1 MLFTIYSIILIITLK
16 KNHLMK
22 KITLTLF
29 SVILALAFLAFIA
42 PGHSK
47 QENKITKT
55 SGHAADVLLPTPP
68 MGWNSWNHFH
78 RDINEQ
84 LIMDEADA
92 LVSSGMKDAGYE
104 YINLDDCWM
113 ALQRDKDGNL
123 QSDPERFP
131 HGIKYLSDYVH
142 KKGLKLGVYSS
153 AGTKTC
159 AGWPASLDH
168 EEADAKMFAKW
179 GVDYL
184 KYDNC
189 NNEGRPAIARYTKM
203 KNALDASGRQIV
215 FSICEWGSNNPWEW
229 APGLGGLWRTTGDI
243 SDSWNSMIHIVDEQV
258 GLNTFASKGHWNDPD
273 MLEVGNGGMTNTE
286 YVTHFSLWCILAAP
300 LITGNDLRHMSD
312 DTHDILTNKDV
323 IAIDQDPAAK
333 EGYRLTSNGD
343 REIWVKPLADGSWAV
358 LLLNRGDERN
368 FMTLK
373 IQDLGIKKADT
384 YIIRNLWS
392 HKEEQRTD
400 GLVRANVSPHGVQM
414 FKVTAQD

>member
-1 MLFTIYSIILIITLK
+1 
-16 KNHLMK
+16 MK
-22 KITLTLF
+22 KVTLSLLF
-29 SVILALAFLAFIA
+29 VILAFAFQANIASSQPMLGMEMTKALKNTADILA
-42 PGHSK
+42 
-47 QENKITKT
+47 
-55 SGHAADVLLPTPP
+55 PTPP

-92 LVSSGMKDAGYE
+92 MVVSGMKDAGYE

-113 ALQRDKDGNL
+113 ALERDKEGNL

-131 HGIKYLSDYVH
+131 HGIKFLAEYVH

-168 EEADAKMFAKW
+168 EDADARMFAKW

-189 NNEGRPAIARYTKM
+189 NNEGRPAIERYTKM
-203 KNALDASGRQIV
+203 KNALNAAGRPIV

-229 APGLGGLWRTTGDI
+229 APKLGGLWRTTGDI
-243 SDSWNSMIHIVDEQV
+243 SDNWNSMTQILDQQI
-258 GLNTFASKGHWNDPD
+258 GLNSYADKGHWNDPD

-286 YVTHFSLWCILAAP
+286 YISHFSLWCILAAP

-312 DTHDILTNKDV
+312 GTHDILTNKEV
-323 IAIDQDPAAK
+323 IAIDQDPAAT
-333 EGYRLTSNGD
+333 EGYKLTDQGD
-343 REIWVKPLADGSWAV
+343 AEVWVKPLADGSWSV
-358 LLLNRGDERN
+358 LLLNRGEERA
-368 FMTLK
+368 FMTMK
-373 IQDLGIKKADT
+373 IQDLDIKKTGT
-384 YIIRNLWS
+384 YTVRNLWT
-392 HKEEQRTD
+392 HKEEQRAD
-400 GLVRANVSPHGVQM
+400 GLVRANVASHGVQM
-414 FKVTAQD
+414 FRVTARN

>member
-1 MLFTIYSIILIITLK
+1 
-16 KNHLMK
+16 MK
-22 KITLTLF
+22 KVTLSLLF
-29 SVILALAFLAFIA
+29 VILAFAFQANIASSQPMLGMEMTKALKNTADILA
-42 PGHSK
+42 
-47 QENKITKT
+47 
-55 SGHAADVLLPTPP
+55 PTPP

-92 LVSSGMKDAGYE
+92 MVVSGMKDAGYE

-113 ALQRDKDGNL
+113 ALKRDKEGNL

-131 HGIKYLSDYVH
+131 HGIKFLAEYVH

-168 EEADAKMFAKW
+168 EDADARMFAKW

-189 NNEGRPAIARYTKM
+189 NNEGRPAIERYTKM
-203 KNALDASGRQIV
+203 KNALNAAGRPIV

-229 APGLGGLWRTTGDI
+229 APKLGGLWRTTGDI
-243 SDSWNSMIHIVDEQV
+243 SDNWNSMTQILDQQI
-258 GLNTFASKGHWNDPD
+258 GLNSYADKGHWNDPD

-286 YVTHFSLWCILAAP
+286 YISHFSLWCILAAP

-312 DTHDILTNKDV
+312 GTHDILTNKEV
-323 IAIDQDPAAK
+323 IEIDQDPAAT
-333 EGYRLTSNGD
+333 EGYKLTDQGD
-343 REIWVKPLADGSWAV
+343 AEVWVKPLADGSWSV
-358 LLLNRGDERN
+358 LLLNRGEERA
-368 FMTLK
+368 FMTMK
-373 IQDLGIKKADT
+373 IQDLDIKKTGT
-384 YIIRNLWS
+384 YTVRNLWS
-392 HKEEQRTD
+392 HKEELRAD
-400 GLVRANVSPHGVQM
+400 GLVRANVASHGVQM
-414 FKVTAQD
+414 FRVTARN

>member
-1 MLFTIYSIILIITLK
+1 
-16 KNHLMK
+16 MK
-22 KITLTLF
+22 KIALSFLC
-29 SVILALAFLAFIA
+29 VIFFLAFGA
-42 PGHSK
+42 NMLHGQPRL
-47 QENKITKT
+47 ENNVTKT
-55 SGHAADVLLPTPP
+55 FKQPADDLAPTPP
-68 MGWNSWNHFH
+68 MGWNSWNYFH
-78 RDINEQ
+78 RNINEQ

-92 LVSSGMKDAGYE
+92 MIASGMKDAGYN

-113 ALQRDKDGNL
+113 ALERDKDGNL
-123 QSDPERFP
+123 QSDPVRFP
-131 HGIKYLSDYVH
+131 HGIKYLADYVH

-168 EEADAKMFAKW
+168 EDADAKMLAKW

-203 KNALDASGRQIV
+203 KNALDASGRPIV

-229 APGLGGLWRTTGDI
+229 APALGSLWRTTGDI
-243 SDSWNSMIHIVDEQV
+243 SDNWNSMINILDEQV
-258 GLNTFASKGHWNDPD
+258 GLNTYASKGHWNDPD

-300 LITGNDLRHMSD
+300 LITGNDLQHMSK
-312 DTHDILTNKDV
+312 DTRDILTNKEV

-333 EGYRLTSNGD
+333 EGYKLTDEGD
-343 REIWVKPLADGSWAV
+343 REVWVKPLADGSWSV
-358 LLLNRGDERN
+358 LLLNRGENRA
-368 FMTLK
+368 FITMK
-373 IQDLGIKKADT
+373 IQDLDIKKAGT
-384 YIIRNLWS
+384 YTIRNLWS

-400 GLVRANVSPHGVQM
+400 GLVRAGVPPHGVQM
-414 FKVTAQD
+414 FRVSAQN

>member
-1 MLFTIYSIILIITLK
+1 
-16 KNHLMK
+16 MK
-22 KITLTLF
+22 KVTLSLL
-29 SVILALAFLAFIA
+29 SVILVLTSQANMA
-42 PGHSK
+42 PGHPK
-47 QENKITKT
+47 QENKTKNT
-55 SGHAADVLLPTPP
+55 SKNPADILAPTPP

-92 LVSSGMKDAGYE
+92 LVASGMKDAGYE

-113 ALQRDKDGNL
+113 ALTRDKDGNL
-123 QSDPERFP
+123 RSDPERFP
-131 HGIKYLSDYVH
+131 HGIKYLADYVH
-142 KKGLKLGVYSS
+142 KKGLKLGIYSS

-215 FSICEWGSNNPWEW
+215 FSLCEWGSNNPWEW
-229 APGLGGLWRTTGDI
+229 APKFGELWRTTGDI
-243 SDSWNSMIHIVDEQV
+243 SDNWNSMIHILDQQV

-286 YVTHFSLWCILAAP
+286 YVSHFSLWCILAAP

-312 DTHDILTNKDV
+312 DTRDILTNKEV

-333 EGYRLTSNGD
+333 EGYKLTDEGD
-343 REIWVKPLADGSWAV
+343 REVWVKPLADGSWSV
-358 LLLNRGDERN
+358 LLLNRGEERA
-368 FMTLK
+368 FMTMK
-373 IQDLGIKKADT
+373 IQDLDIKKAGT
-384 YIIRNLWS
+384 YVVRNLWS

-400 GLVRANVSPHGVQM
+400 GLIRANVAPHGVQM
-414 FKVTAQD
+414 FKIKAQE

>member
-1 MLFTIYSIILIITLK
+1 
-16 KNHLMK
+16 MK
-22 KITLTLF
+22 KVTLSLL
-29 SVILALAFLAFIA
+29 SVILALASQANIISGQ
-42 PGHSK
+42 PK
-47 QENKITKT
+47 QENKTKNT
-55 SGHAADVLLPTPP
+55 SKNPVDILVPTPP

-92 LVSSGMKDAGYE
+92 LVTSGMKDAGYE

-113 ALQRDKDGNL
+113 ALTRDKDGNL

-131 HGIKYLSDYVH
+131 HGIKYLADYVH

-203 KNALDASGRQIV
+203 KNALDATGRPIV

-229 APGLGGLWRTTGDI
+229 APVVGSLWRTTGDI
-243 SDSWNSMIHIVDEQV
+243 SDNWNSMIHILDQQG
-258 GLNTFASKGHWNDPD
+258 GLNTYASKGHWNDPD

-286 YVTHFSLWCILAAP
+286 YITHFSLWCILAAP

-312 DTHDILTNKDV
+312 DTHDILTNKEV
-323 IAIDQDPAAK
+323 IAIDQDLAAK
-333 EGYRLTSNGD
+333 EGYKLTDEGD
-343 REIWVKPLADGSWAV
+343 REVWVKPLADGSWSV
-358 LLLNRGDERN
+358 LLLNRGEERA
-368 FMTLK
+368 FMTMK
-373 IQDLGIKKADT
+373 IQDLGIKKSGT
-384 YIIRNLWS
+384 YIVRNLWR
-392 HKEEQRTD
+392 HTEEKRTD
-400 GLVRANVSPHGVQM
+400 GLVRANVAPHGVQM
-414 FKVTAQD
+414 FKVKAQD

>member
-1 MLFTIYSIILIITLK
+1 
-16 KNHLMK
+16 MK
-22 KITLTLF
+22 KVTLLLL
-29 SVILALAFLAFIA
+29 SVILALASQANIISGQ
-42 PGHSK
+42 PK
-47 QENKITKT
+47 QENKIIKT
-55 SGHAADVLLPTPP
+55 SEKATDVLVPAPP
-68 MGWNSWNHFH
+68 MGWNSWNHFQ

-92 LVSSGMKDAGYE
+92 MVASGMKDAGYE

-113 ALQRDKDGNL
+113 ALERDKDGNL
-123 QSDPERFP
+123 QSDPKRFP
-131 HGIKYLSDYVH
+131 HGIKYLADYVH

-203 KNALDASGRQIV
+203 KNALDATGRPIV

-229 APGLGGLWRTTGDI
+229 APEVGGLWRTTGDI
-243 SDSWNSMIHIVDEQV
+243 SDNWNSMIHILDQQI
-258 GLNTFASKGHWNDPD
+258 GLNTYASKGHWNDPD

-286 YVTHFSLWCILAAP
+286 YVAHFSLWCILAAP

-312 DTHDILTNKDV
+312 DTRGILTNKEV

-333 EGYRLTSNGD
+333 EGYKLTDQGD
-343 REIWVKPLADGSWAV
+343 REVWVKPLVDGSWSV
-358 LLLNRGDERN
+358 LLLNRSEEIA
-368 FMTLK
+368 FMTMK
-373 IQDLGIKKADT
+373 IQDLGIKKANT
-384 YIIRNLWS
+384 YTVRNLWS
-392 HKEEQRTD
+392 HKDEQGTD
-400 GLVRANVSPHGVQM
+400 GLVRANVPPHGVEM
-414 FKVTAQD
+414 FRVTAQD

>member
-1 MLFTIYSIILIITLK
+1 
-16 KNHLMK
+16 MK
-22 KITLTLF
+22 KVTLSFFFL
-29 SVILALAFLAFIA
+29 ILAFAFQANIA
-42 PGHSK
+42 SSQPVLGMETTKAS
-47 QENKITKT
+47 KIT
-55 SGHAADVLLPTPP
+55 ADILAPTPP

-78 RDINEQ
+78 RNINEQ

-92 LVSSGMKDAGYE
+92 MVVSGMKDAGYE

-113 ALQRDKDGNL
+113 ALERDKEGNL

-131 HGIKYLSDYVH
+131 HGIKFLAEYVH

-168 EEADAKMFAKW
+168 EDADAKMFAKW

-189 NNEGRPAIARYTKM
+189 NNEGRPAIERYTKM
-203 KNALDASGRQIV
+203 KNALDAAGRPIV

-229 APGLGGLWRTTGDI
+229 APKLGGLWRTTGDI
-243 SDSWNSMIHIVDEQV
+243 SDNWNSMTQILDQQI
-258 GLNTFASKGHWNDPD
+258 GLNGYADKGHWNDPD

-286 YVTHFSLWCILAAP
+286 YTSHFSLWCILAAP

-312 DTHDILTNKDV
+312 GTHDILTNKEV
-323 IAIDQDPAAK
+323 IAVDQDPAAT
-333 EGYRLTSNGD
+333 EGYKLTDQGNS
-343 REIWVKPLADGSWAV
+343 EVWVKPLADGSWSV
-358 LLLNRGDERN
+358 LLLNRGEERA
-368 FMTLK
+368 FMTMK
-373 IQDLGIKKADT
+373 IQDLNIKKAGT
-384 YIIRNLWS
+384 YIVRNLWS

-400 GLVRANVSPHGVQM
+400 GLVRANVASHGVQM
-414 FKVTAQD
+414 FRITARN

>member
-1 MLFTIYSIILIITLK
+1 
-16 KNHLMK
+16 MK
-22 KITLTLF
+22 KVTLSLLSLMIVLSF
-29 SVILALAFLAFIA
+29 RANVVSAL
-42 PGHSK
+42 PGP
-47 QENKITKT
+47 ENKKVKT
-55 SGHAADVLLPTPP
+55 GNTAPDVPLPAPP
-68 MGWNSWNHFH
+68 MGWNSWNHFQ

-92 LVSSGMKDAGYE
+92 MVASGMKDAGYE

-113 ALQRDKDGNL
+113 SLERDKDGNL
-123 QSDPERFP
+123 QSDPIRFP

-203 KNALDASGRQIV
+203 KNALDASGRPIV

-229 APGLGGLWRTTGDI
+229 APTLGGLWRTTGDI
-243 SDSWNSMIHIVDEQV
+243 SDNWNSMIHILDEQV

-286 YVTHFSLWCILAAP
+286 YVTHFSLWSILAAP

-312 DTHDILTNKDV
+312 DTHDILTNKEV

-333 EGYRLTSNGD
+333 EGYKLTDEGD
-343 REIWVKPLADGSWAV
+343 KEVWVKPLADGSWSV
-358 LLLNRGDERN
+358 LLLNRSDDRS
-368 FMTLK
+368 FMTMK
-373 IQDLGIKKADT
+373 IQDLDIKKSGT
-384 YIIRNLWS
+384 YTVRNLWS
-392 HKEEQRTD
+392 HRDEQRTD
-400 GLVRANVSPHGVQM
+400 GLVRADVAPHGVQM
-414 FKVTAQD
+414 FKVTAQN